1 VKTEPPRLT
10 ALRTVSVLGVR
21 IHALS
26 LEQLLG
32 LILHVSVHQ
41 ERAIVA
47 YVNVHAMNLAC
58 EASWFR
64 AFFNQSEVVFCD
76 GFGVKWGARLLG
88 ARLPERFTPPDWLP
102 RLAELAAQHGL
113 TFFFVGSRPGVAAAA
128 AVRLQAQFPT
138 LKIVGTQ
145 HGEFDKTLG
154 CVEND
159 AVVRAINAA
168 RPNVLL
174 VGFGMPLQE
183 KWLLENWKRLDGN
196 VALPVGAAL
205 DYMAGATP
213 RGPRWMRDHGLEWL
227 ARLLIEPRRL
237 WRRYLIGNPL
247 FLWRVL
253 LQRAGLLRFED

>member
-1 VKTEPPRLT
+1 MKAEPPRLT
-10 ALRTVSVLGVR
+10 ALRNVSVLGVR

-26 LEQLLG
+26 LEQLLS
-32 LILHVSVHQ
+32 LILQVSLHQ

-47 YVNVHAMNLAC
+47 NVNVRALNLAC

-64 AFFNQSEVVFCD
+64 AFLNQSEIVFCD
-76 GFGVKWGARLLG
+76 GFGVKWCARLLG

-102 RLAELAAQHGL
+102 RLAELAVQHGL

-128 AVRLQAQFPT
+128 AAHLQAQSPT

-154 CVEND
+154 SLENE
-159 AVVRAINAA
+159 AVVQAINAA
-168 RPNVLL
+168 RPNILL

-183 KWLLENWKRLDGN
+183 KWLLENWERLNGN

-205 DYMAGATP
+205 DYLAGATR
-213 RGPRWMRDHGLEWL
+213 RGPRWMTDHGLEWL

-253 LQRAGLLRFED
+253 LQRAGWLRFED